1 MRSMAT
7 SGYHDEYHLV
17 RTIMLVVLCISL
29 VSIFVAFTT
38 QQDIGITCTPNHQT
52 MACGFNQIQNNIN
65 STFSNLINSANNAT
79 TTPIIPL
86 NNSADFGL
94 GGVANVFIAIPNV
107 FAHIF
112 GWYNTITNQPE
123 GFLFCILALIFD
135 LGYFILFT
143 LFVFVPTILSSLGLG
158 IFAPIFALVEI
169 AATGIFIVL
178 ALVMI
183 LDRIGKIGH

>member
-1 MRSMAT
+1 MAT

-38 QQDIGITCTPNHQT
+38 QQDVGITCTPTHQT
-52 MACGFNQIQNNIN
+52 EACNFNQIQNNIN
-65 STFSNLINSANNAT
+65 STFNNLIHSADNAT

-86 NNSADFGL
+86 DSSADLGL
-94 GGVANVFIAIPNV
+94 GGIANVFIAIPNI

-123 GFLFCILALIFD
+123 GFFFCVLALLFD
-135 LGYFILFT
+135 LGYFVLFT
-143 LFVFVPTILSSLGLG
+143 LFVFIPTILGSLGLG
-158 IFAPIFALVEI
+158 IFAGIFALVEI

-178 ALVMI
+178 ALI
-183 LDRIGKIGH
+183 LVINRIQGK